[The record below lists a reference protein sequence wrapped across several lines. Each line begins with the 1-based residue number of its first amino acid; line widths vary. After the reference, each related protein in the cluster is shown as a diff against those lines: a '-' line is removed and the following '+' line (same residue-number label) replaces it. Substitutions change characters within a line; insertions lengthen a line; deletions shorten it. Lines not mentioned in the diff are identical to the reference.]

1 MRLGRKDG
9 RMGGRKDGK
18 ERRKTGESDPSLKY
32 RHTLTI
38 PFCVLGLAPRFSNS
52 STIRSS
58 PWSQAYIRAVQPDLS
73 AVLGSNPGTR
83 EASKHDLGS
92 DW

>member
-1 MRLGRKDG
+1 
-9 RMGGRKDGK
+9 MGGRTV
-18 ERRKTGESDPSLKY
+18 ERGEKQASVIHVSVMLQVY
-32 RHTLTI
+32 NTLTI

-52 STIRSS
+52 STIHSS

-73 AVLGSNPGTR
+73 AVLGSNPEVK
-83 EASKHDLGS
+83 EASKHNLGS